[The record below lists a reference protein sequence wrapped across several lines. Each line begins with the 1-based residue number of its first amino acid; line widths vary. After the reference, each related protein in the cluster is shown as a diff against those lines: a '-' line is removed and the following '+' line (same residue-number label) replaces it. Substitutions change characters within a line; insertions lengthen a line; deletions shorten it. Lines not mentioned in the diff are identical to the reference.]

1 MAVRNSVYAIPALS
15 VAATDFD
22 GMTYLPL
29 TAVTGI
35 PQACFLLRIT
45 NDTTVPVAVSYDGGV
60 TPHDYIPIGGTIQ
73 VNAQSN
79 GQPNSV
85 TSQFAAGFTVYV
97 LGAAGT
103 GLVFLAG
110 YFNPKS
116 TV

>member
-15 VAATDFD
+15 VDSSTFAGA
-22 GMTYLPL
+22 YIPL
-29 TAVTGI
+29 TAVTGL
-35 PQACFLLRIT
+35 PNACFLLRIINT
-45 NDTTVPVAVSYDGGV
+45 STVVVGVSYDGV
-60 TPHDYIPIGGTIQ
+60 VNHDYIPIGGTIE

-97 LGAAGT
+97 LAAAGA
-103 GLVFLAG
+103 GFIYLAG